1 MDDAERGFY
10 LRCLDHAWLNGGL
23 PADPVE
29 RARQLETRKDVA
41 DRRWLRVGKC
51 FVPHEFTP
59 TLLVNPRQE
68 SERKLAL
75 RKAQV
80 RIESAKVRNSAAAN
94 GAHAR
99 IAVAVASDSTAAI
112 ESKTETNPTRAREPE
127 APPPAQER
135 PPIQPEVGQSPVNGN
150 GNGHSNGNLVKFG
163 LPAIEK
169 QTEYPETVRAVHD
182 YFPECDLRFVHRLV
196 AAAGHAHACVAQP
209 LCPFSDQLTAEAVRR
224 VYKQTQE
231 GAGLFMRTVPECI
244 RTWALEGLRSR
255 ASPPP
260 VRDKTDRAMDIVK
273 ADLLRKEQ
281 RKC

>member
-127 APPPAQER
+127 APPPEQ
-135 PPIQPEVGQSPVNGN
+135 PPLQPEVITAPPIN
-150 GNGHSNGNLVKFG
+150 GNGHTNGNGNLVKFG
-163 LPAIEK
+163 LPSIEK

-182 YFPECDLRFVHRLV
+182 YFPECDFGFVHRLV
-196 AAAGHAHACVAQP
+196 NDARHAHDCVGQP
-209 LCPFSDQLTAEAVRR
+209 QCPFSDKLVAEAVRR
-224 VYKQTQE
+224 VYKQSQE
-231 GAGLFMRTVPECI
+231 GAGLFMRTVPECV
-244 RTWALEGLRSR
+244 RTWALEGVRAR
-255 ASPPP
+255 ASPPRKP
-260 VRDKTDRAMDIVK
+260 DATDRAMEMLK
-273 ADLLRKEQ
+273 ANLLRKGVA
-281 RKC
+281 KC